1 MSAESR
7 TRRCHPRA
15 KGGETMQV
23 FWRIATT
30 VSIVVTVVS
39 VVSASITSLAGSV
52 PAWPQWGQNPQHSG
66 TAVAAGQ
73 GVNLPLPD
81 LTFHPVRPQEIS
93 PPIKFWADYIAPP
106 TPR

>member
-23 FWRIATT
+23 FWRITTT
-30 VSIVVTVVS
+30 VSIVVTVAS
-39 VVSASITSLAGSV
+39 VVSASITSLAGSL

-73 GVNLPLPD
+73 GLQPNFPGPS
-81 LTFHPVRPQEIS
+81 LTPV
-93 PPIKFWADYIAPP
+93 APP
-106 TPR
+106 EHQAPPHFSTRV